1 MLFILLWK
9 LVIADRVLAVLA
21 EKAAL
26 QQTKRFLIGNRN
38 FTDIPDRSAVGD
50 EQGIK
55 RRILLWFLFTLIML
69 QKLLELVKCK
79 FSLEQKDFVVVD
91 CDLLIRAV
99 HLIGNL

>member
-38 FTDIPDRSAVGD
+38 FKIG
-50 EQGIK
+50 
-55 RRILLWFLFTLIML
+55 
-69 QKLLELVKCK
+69 
-79 FSLEQKDFVVVD
+79 
-91 CDLLIRAV
+91 RASCRERV
-99 HLIGNL
+99 